1 MSSDELI
8 KQIKAV
14 GWSFVR
20 ANGSHHVFEKSGE
33 PSPIV
38 IPHPRK
44 DLAVGTLNK
53 ILKQAGL
60 K

>member
-14 GWSFVR
+14 GWNFVR

-44 DLAVGTLNK
+44 DLAVGTFNK
-53 ILKQAGL
+53 ILRQAGL

>member
-8 KQIKAV
+8 KKIKAV
-14 GWSFVR
+14 GWEFVR

-33 PSPIV
+33 PRPIV

-44 DLAVGTLNK
+44 DMAVGTLNS

>member
-14 GWSFVR
+14 GWNFVR
-20 ANGSHHVFEKSGE
+20 ANGSHHIFEKSGE

-44 DLAVGTLNK
+44 DLAVGTFNK

>member
-1 MSSDELI
+1 MCSDDLI
-8 KQIKAV
+8 KQLKAC
-14 GWSFVR
+14 GWVLDR
-20 ANGSHHVFEKSGE
+20 INGSHHIFVKPDE
-33 PSPIV
+33 PQPIV

>member
-8 KQIKAV
+8 RKIKAL
-14 GWSFVR
+14 GWECVR
-20 ANGSHHVFEKSGE
+20 ANGSHYIFEKAGE
-33 PSPIV
+33 CRPIV

-44 DLAVGTLNK
+44 DLAAGTLHS

>member
-8 KQIKAV
+8 RQIKAV
-14 GWSFVR
+14 GWNFVR

-33 PSPIV
+33 PGPIV

-44 DLAVGTLNK
+44 DLAVGTFNK

>member
-14 GWSFVR
+14 GWNFVR

-33 PSPIV
+33 SSPIV

-44 DLAVGTLNK
+44 DLAIGTLNK